1 MSFKPRPA
9 TKADLEK
16 QTRIL
21 VMWIVGVNV
30 TLAGV
35 FAAGFFYIIERLP

>member
-1 MSFKPRPA
+1 MRFKPRPA

-16 QTRIL
+16 QTRVV

-35 FAAGFFYIIERLP
+35 FAAVFSL